1 MEETAGETV
10 GIAGEIT
17 RLIESTAA
25 GDDAARD
32 RLVELLYAELRC
44 MAGSLMRGEARDHTL
59 GATAL
64 VGETYLRLFR
74 RFEEASGKAPLWAD
88 RRAFFAAASVAMR
101 RVLVD
106 HARAKKA
113 QKRGGPAARRLRTVE
128 IDAISAATSLDPADF
143 LALDEAIQRLDEV
156 DERAAMVTRLRFF
169 GGRDIEAVAGLL
181 GVSAR
186 TVKRDW
192 EFARAW
198 LSDQLAEEN
207 GV

>member
-1 MEETAGETV
+1 VEETAGETV

-101 RVLVD
+101 REKSAGVCSVKSTTP
-106 HARAKKA
+106 RE
-113 QKRGGPAARRLRTVE
+113 RSTVE
-128 IDAISAATSLDPADF
+128 TGTISASPKAC
-143 LALDEAIQRLDEV
+143 R
-156 DERAAMVTRLRFF
+156 
-169 GGRDIEAVAGLL
+169 
-181 GVSAR
+181 SAR
-186 TVKRDW
+186 S
-192 EFARAW
+192 AI
-198 LSDQLAEEN
+198 
-207 GV
+207 